1 MGAPRRGG
9 RASSGSYGE
18 RRCDAP
24 VARSDLLSLSLY
36 QLLASNRS
44 GIFIVYF
51 PLFLT
56 QSKGASIPVA
66 LAFLSSAYVAASL
79 LSPLAGRLSDR
90 VGRRQPFLLIAE
102 IGALPLFLA
111 VAFVP
116 GYLWAGTMFLL
127 AQVVLSIGA
136 PALSAYVGDLARE
149 HERGQGYGLLNATS
163 SAGAMA
169 GFVLTAFLVTDYGYP
184 SLFPFVAAVMA
195 INVVVV
201 VTLIP
206 DRRVARGLIRQP
218 WREYRP
224 LLWFSFLVSVRS
236 LGAGAVGTFFGVL
249 AAELGASPLQIAAV
263 ALVGLGTGAVV
274 SVPLGRMVDRAGEI
288 RAIWYGTLITLGG
301 TLGFLWATSWVH
313 LLPAQVLRYI
323 GFALLSPGMLAWV
336 ANRAPA
342 EHRAEHLGVFSL
354 VNSTFWSLG
363 PLAGGLMLTLGGNNA
378 LFFFALGTTVLS
390 LVAIE
395 AVYLRRGW
403 ARRPGAPTP
412 PAASIGPGAALPP
425 AP

>member
-1 MGAPRRGG
+1 MGGEDGATP
-9 RASSGSYGE
+9 AWSGSYGKW
-18 RRCDAP
+18 RCDGS

-56 QSKGASIPVA
+56 QSKGASVPVA

-102 IGALPLFLA
+102 VGALPLFLA
-111 VAFVP
+111 VGFVP

-136 PALSAYVGDLARE
+136 PALSAYVGDLSRE
-149 HERGQGYGLLNATS
+149 HERGHGYGLLNATS

-169 GFVLTAFLVTDYGYP
+169 GFVITAFLVTDYGYP

-206 DRRVARGLIRQP
+206 DRRSARGLVRQP

-236 LGAGAVGTFFGVL
+236 LGAGATGTFFGVL
-249 AAELGASPLQIAAV
+249 AAELGASPLEIAAI

-274 SVPLGRMVDRAGEI
+274 SVPLGRMVDRGGEI
-288 RAIWYGTLITLGG
+288 RAIWYGTLITLLG
-301 TLGFLWATSWVH
+301 TFGFLFATSWVH
-313 LLPAQVLRYI
+313 LLPALVLRYI
-323 GFALLSPGMLAWV
+323 GYALLSPGMLAWV
-336 ANRAPA
+336 ANRAPSD
-342 EHRAEHLGVFSL
+342 HRAEHLGVFSL

-363 PLAGGLMLTLGGNNA
+363 PLAGGAMLTVGGNDA
-378 LFFFALGTTVLS
+378 LFAFALGTTIFS
-390 LVAIE
+390 LIAIE
-395 AVYLRRGW
+395 AAYLRRGW
-403 ARRPGAPTP
+403 ARRPTRPAVLVAVAGTAPAL
-412 PAASIGPGAALPP
+412 PAAP
-425 AP
+425 